1 MATYFSKGFG
11 GFPVVQNPYPVYTD
25 AEAIAE
31 GQKIGSIEGAQIGR
45 DVQAQRRL
53 EFDMAREARLVQQ
66 QDAVRE
72 VQFQETV
79 NSWRI
84 PEKTE
89 FNNVQIAA
97 GNYAAKAIE
106 AANKLKTELDAG
118 NILPKDFAAGMGSLE
133 ASLAQFKTAQET
145 WDQRGN
151 KYLAGIDD
159 NTISNANKPEDMQ
172 VYSQMFSN
180 KGTLEYSNTKDG
192 QIKITGTYNDLDG
205 SPAEISLPMSEID
218 RMPEILYK
226 PTVKIQDHKVSDI
239 NSIIEAK
246 LNDSLSKTSEDGPR
260 GIAELSYQV
269 QNSKKAGEDTIGQ
282 LAENSFQQYVDQLG
296 EGDETKRY
304 IQYALDTDL
313 KTKNNVENAING
325 LNNNAISANLK
336 NALNKG
342 GTYEDIEAIL
352 NSRETVIIKGEDGN
366 EAVNIGT
373 FFKDK
378 LKQEY
383 INDFYLTYNN
393 ELARKRGDLSKIEF
407 TDRSDQL
414 KFLQQEEKI
423 VKSKANIDKINN
435 PSLGKNKKSNITE
448 FDKSLE
454 GFTNYFIDFNK
465 NNEFSSVKTDA
476 LGSVIPR
483 ESSREK
489 VKRIGKKL
497 KNTPN
502 LGNLVLGQQQIEVGD
517 DEKLEDVYYNDIGD
531 EKTGFKNMDEA
542 IKEGYY
548 PRFVIKGQ
556 KFTPV
561 DGITL
566 EELLD
571 PERLQEYIRNGSTLD
586 KVNNNPK
593 IK

>member
-31 GQKIGSIEGAQIGR
+31 GQKIGNIEGTQIGKNI
-45 DVQAQRRL
+45 QAQRRL
-53 EFDMAREARLVQQ
+53 ELDMAREARLVQQ
-66 QDAVRE
+66 QDEVRE
-72 VQFQETV
+72 AQFQETI

-84 PEKTE
+84 PEKSE

-97 GNYAAKAIE
+97 GNYAAMAIK
-106 AANKLKTELDAG
+106 AANKLRDELDAG

-133 ASLAQFKTAQET
+133 GSLAQFKTAQET
-145 WDQRGN
+145 WNQRGN
-151 KYLAGIDD
+151 KYLAGIED
-159 NTISNANKPEDMQ
+159 NSISNANKPEDMQ

-180 KGTLEYSNTKDG
+180 KGTLEYKNTKDG
-192 QIKITGTYNDLDG
+192 QIKITGTYTDLDG
-205 SPAEISLPMSEID
+205 NPAEISLPMSEID

-269 QNSKKAGEDTIGQ
+269 QNSKKEGQDTIRT

-296 EGDETKRY
+296 EGDETKKY

-313 KTKNNVENAING
+313 KTKNNVEAAIND
-325 LNNNAISANLK
+325 LNNDAISDNLK

-352 NSRETVIIKGEDGN
+352 NSRETVIIKGEDGD

-378 LKQEY
+378 LKQKY

-393 ELARKRGDLSKIEF
+393 ELARKKGDLSKIEF

-423 VKSKANIDKINN
+423 AKSKANIDKINT
-435 PSLGKNKKSNITE
+435 PSSGKDKKPKITV
-448 FDKSLE
+448 FDKSLDE
-454 GFTNYFIDFNK
+454 FTDYFVQANLAPLPGIGTSPNLNELTFN
-465 NNEFSSVKTDA
+465 EKTNTQKIQEIA
-476 LGSVIPR
+476 
-483 ESSREK
+483 
-489 VKRIGKKL
+489 KKL
-497 KNTPN
+497 KNTKG
-502 LGNLVLGQQQIEVGD
+502 LGNLQLGLDQDNYIS
-517 DEKLEDVYYNDIGD
+517 EDGSDRKEFSSIA
-531 EKTGFKNMDEA
+531 EA
-542 IKEGYY
+542 AKEGYL
-548 PRFVIKGQ
+548 PRFELKGQ
-556 KFTPV
+556 SFKTVDDITPE
-561 DGITL
+561 DI
-566 EELLD
+566 LD
-571 PERLQEYIRNGSTLD
+571 PLKLEEYIRNGSTLD
-586 KVNNNPK
+586 KVNNNPQ
-593 IK
+593 IN